1 MNQREGFLSRY
12 GQSKIDIERCLL
24 LVLNAAHKI
33 DISNAKEAQKE
44 IAMAKIETPRTI
56 SDILDWGIQVYGAEG
71 MSQDTELARMYA
83 HNRTLRIADGPDEAH
98 LAQLARNEA
107 KKFAKV
113 DDFFANMET
122 QRSKL

>member
-1 MNQREGFLSRY
+1 
-12 GQSKIDIERCLL
+12 
-24 LVLNAAHKI
+24 
-33 DISNAKEAQKE
+33 
-44 IAMAKIETPRTI
+44 
-56 SDILDWGIQVYGAEG
+56 

-113 DDFFANMET
+113 DDFFRQHGNST
-122 QRSKL
+122 